1 MNDNHIRV
9 GDASTAGAPD
19 SARRGQARPSV
30 RARVTAPAAAIAVRR
45 NRPPLPVRQWR
56 PRGSSARGTR
66 SALTAIDHRLLA
78 PGPPAS
84 RSTTELTT
92 NPSRKTHH
100 DQDCPHR
107 RHRRRPVSRRAAISA
122 RRRRA
127 RPARPASSRRSTNS
141 RPTATPSS
149 STKSAP
155 PRPTSAP
162 WPRSVPARP
171 TAGRIPE
178 HPSPGR
184 HPHHRH
190 RQDRFRRPR
199 LLSSHAPRG
208 AISRRCCPAA
218 IALSCRAADYGLR
231 RVCWVTTAA
240 PHRSSQSSPMQ
251 SNAHQ
256 QNMSHRYVK
265 PDQHPDRRSR
275 LCSKSTDRNLL
286 AGALPR
292 RPPPRGRPSRRTCAS
307 RPGPDRLG
315 GDRRALPTYPF
326 LISRPRWWGAVPA
339 GGPGLGGGQVGHAQD
354 LAGNHQF
361 EPVTWSSAAHRRSSW
376 LDVAIFGYLAAGV
389 PGAVAAV
396 LRYVMPVRIFMT
408 ADARQPDTRMDL
420 PDSRIACAARQLAFH
435 VSSAFVANH
444 GVRSTC
450 SPGSSQGPRA
460 AT

>member
-178 HPSPGR
+178 HPEPRTTSTPPSPA
-184 HPHHRH
+184 
-190 RQDRFRRPR
+190 RPFSSTSPAEQPR
-199 LLSSHAPRG
+199 PPGGHLSSVLPGGYRVVVPSG
-208 AISRRCCPAA
+208 R
-218 IALSCRAADYGLR
+218 LR
-231 RVCWVTTAA
+231 PPQGVLGHNSGAA
-240 PHRSSQSSPMQ
+240 PIIPVI
-251 SNAHQ
+251 ADA
-256 QNMSHRYVK
+256 VE
-265 PDQHPDRRSR
+265 
-275 LCSKSTDRNLL
+275 
-286 AGALPR
+286 
-292 RPPPRGRPSRRTCAS
+292 RPPTEHVTPIRQARPTS
-307 RPGPDRLG
+307 
-315 GDRRALPTYPF
+315 
-326 LISRPRWWGAVPA
+326 
-339 GGPGLGGGQVGHAQD
+339 
-354 LAGNHQF
+354 
-361 EPVTWSSAAHRRSSW
+361 
-376 LDVAIFGYLAAGV
+376 
-389 PGAVAAV
+389 
-396 LRYVMPVRIFMT
+396 
-408 ADARQPDTRMDL
+408 
-420 PDSRIACAARQLAFH
+420 
-435 VSSAFVANH
+435 
-444 GVRSTC
+444 
-450 SPGSSQGPRA
+450 
-460 AT
+460 